1 MCAFLGTKMGIF
13 RKCLE
18 LSKMVRNAKIIV
30 LTQSLIVSHNDQILV
45 SDSIPVSHSI
55 QYEILLACLV
65 LTHYSYKMKQMQC
78 NLYIRK
84 QVITFLR
91 TSLTKMLHLYIAIQI
106 QIYLLR
112 QQSRALIVGF
122 IDNEKEKKFQQFF
135 LNQKSREVGATVQ
148 VQLSARILI
157 LRIRC

>member
-18 LSKMVRNAKIIV
+18 LSKMVRNAKIID

-65 LTHYSYKMKQMQC
+65 ET
-78 NLYIRK
+78 ID
-84 QVITFLR
+84 
-91 TSLTKMLHLYIAIQI
+91 
-106 QIYLLR
+106 YLK
-112 QQSRALIVGF
+112 G
-122 IDNEKEKKFQQFF
+122 
-135 LNQKSREVGATVQ
+135 LNYEPQKDTIESFENVEIFQKSIPNVHMY
-148 VQLSARILI
+148 LSNLVYAYLALNNFQIWKINGSMLI
-157 LRIRC
+157 STCFQSCHGTWGPLLKTKLKTISYFF